1 VSIRESLQIYQNF
14 DIWAYLERL
23 RADFGAVEHPNQGGA
38 FLVEGLPFYHP
49 EKADGDVFILG
60 FNMVALPHALLQALI
75 DHPKTFPG
83 HTQIHWT
90 QEQSLLLHATLGELR
105 AKHKLR

>member
-1 VSIRESLQIYQNF
+1 MSIRESLQIYQNF
-14 DIWAYLERL
+14 DVWAYLERL

-49 EKADGDVFILG
+49 EKTDEYVFILG
-60 FNMVALPHALLQALI
+60 FNMVALPHGLLQALI
-75 DHPKTFPG
+75 DHRETFPD

-90 QEQSLLLHATLGELR
+90 QEQALLLHATLGELR
-105 AKHKLR
+105 ANHKLR